1 MVSKTAR
8 TACLSSALVMMA
20 SLTRVTEKAIPLYLF
35 LFSFT
40 IEGVFSLVHIN
51 GKGTTFPYEVY
62 KLWQPSYT
70 IYRQSHVKLEMKYD
84 GIGNIAAKE
93 ALYQNVDIEYASIE
107 TIITPYEQSEH
118 PDLIEFP
125 VMAG

>member
-1 MVSKTAR
+1 MAKLIYVTNFPLQFVFFSHLICGTF
-8 TACLSSALVMMA
+8 SA
-20 SLTRVTEKAIPLYLF
+20 
-35 LFSFT
+35 
-40 IEGVFSLVHIN
+40 VHIT

-70 IYRQSHVKLEMKYD
+70 VYRQSHVTLEMRYD

-107 TIITPYEQSEH
+107 TIITASEQSEH

>member
-1 MVSKTAR
+1 MSKILPIFIQGFLCLISVSFFIDGAF
-8 TACLSSALVMMA
+8 ALIHV
-20 SLTRVTEKAIPLYLF
+20 K
-35 LFSFT
+35 
-40 IEGVFSLVHIN
+40 

-70 IYRQSHVKLEMKYD
+70 VYRQAHASLEMQYD
-84 GIGNIAAKE
+84 GIGNVAAKE

-107 TIITPYEQSEH
+107 TIISSDEQNDH